1 MKSILR
7 KAVPNA
13 TTMIRMDHTHV
24 LATFH
29 RYRSDTPAQVKQ
41 GLINVICTALEV
53 HAQLEE
59 EIFYPAMRAAAAPDS
74 AIVDK
79 SLPEHEEMKRLIAKL
94 RGMQP
99 SDALYDDTVMELMRG
114 VLHHVAD
121 EETTLLPDAERLL
134 RERLEDL
141 GLQMTKR
148 RLELTVPRAGE
159 IAVNTVRAIP
169 ATSMVLA
176 AVAVVAGAYVVKRAM
191 GRAAAYQD

>member
-13 TTMIRMDHTHV
+13 TPMIRMDHTHV

-29 RYRSDTPAQVKQ
+29 RYRRDTPAQVKQ
-41 GLINVICTALEV
+41 GLVNMICTALEV

-59 EIFYPAMRAAAAPDS
+59 EIFYPALRAAAASDG

-79 SLPEHEEMKRLIAKL
+79 SLPEHEEMKRLIGKL

-99 SDALYDDTVMELMRG
+99 GDALYDDTVMELMRG

-134 RERLEDL
+134 GERLEDL

-148 RLELTVPRAGE
+148 RLELTVTRAGE
-159 IAVNTVRAIP
+159 IAVNTIRAIP

-191 GRAAAYQD
+191 SREAA

>member
-29 RYRSDTPAQVKQ
+29 RYRRDTPAQVKQ
-41 GLINVICTALEV
+41 GLVNVICTALEV

-59 EIFYPAMRAAAAPDS
+59 EIFYPAMRAAAASDG

-79 SLPEHEEMKRLIAKL
+79 SLPEHEEMKRLIGKL

-99 SDALYDDTVMELMRG
+99 GDALYDDTVMELMRG

-134 RERLEDL
+134 GEQLEDL

-191 GRAAAYQD
+191 SREAA

>member
-29 RYRSDTPAQVKQ
+29 RYRRDTPAQVKQ
-41 GLINVICTALEV
+41 GLVNVICTALEV

-59 EIFYPAMRAAAAPDS
+59 EIFYPALRAAAASDG

-79 SLPEHEEMKRLIAKL
+79 SLPEHEEMKRLIGKL

-99 SDALYDDTVMELMRG
+99 GDALYDDTVMELMRG

-134 RERLEDL
+134 GERLEDL

-148 RLELTVPRAGE
+148 RLELTAPRAGE
-159 IAVNTVRAIP
+159 IAVNTIRAIP

-191 GRAAAYQD
+191 SREAA

>member
-29 RYRSDTPAQVKQ
+29 RYRRDTPAQVKQ
-41 GLINVICTALEV
+41 GLVNVICTALEV

-59 EIFYPAMRAAAAPDS
+59 EIFYPAMRAAAASDG

-79 SLPEHEEMKRLIAKL
+79 SLPEHEEMKRLIGKL

-99 SDALYDDTVMELMRG
+99 GDALYDDTVMELMRG

-134 RERLEDL
+134 GERLEDL
-141 GLQMTKR
+141 
-148 RLELTVPRAGE
+148 ELFYPDRMAQ
-159 IAVNTVRAIP
+159 R
-169 ATSMVLA
+169 VLGMGDVLSFVEKA
-176 AVAVVAGAYVVKRAM
+176 QEVVSSIL
-191 GRAAAYQD
+191 

>member
-29 RYRSDTPAQVKQ
+29 RYRRDTPAQVKQ
-41 GLINVICTALEV
+41 GLVNVICTALEV

-59 EIFYPAMRAAAAPDS
+59 EIFYPAMRAAAASDG

-79 SLPEHEEMKRLIAKL
+79 SLPEHEEMKRLIGKL

-99 SDALYDDTVMELMRG
+99 GDALYDDTVMELMRG

-134 RERLEDL
+134 GERLEDL

-148 RLELTVPRAGE
+148 RLELTAPRAGE
-159 IAVNTVRAIP
+159 IAVNTIRAIP

-191 GRAAAYQD
+191 SREAA

>member
-29 RYRSDTPAQVKQ
+29 RYRRDTPAQVKQ
-41 GLINVICTALEV
+41 GLVNMICTALEV

-59 EIFYPAMRAAAAPDS
+59 EIFYPAMRAAAASDG

-79 SLPEHEEMKRLIAKL
+79 SLPEHEEMKRLIGKL

-134 RERLEDL
+134 GERLEDL

-148 RLELTVPRAGE
+148 RLELTAPRAGE
-159 IAVNTVRAIP
+159 IAVNTIRAIP

-191 GRAAAYQD
+191 SREAA

>member
-29 RYRSDTPAQVKQ
+29 RYRRDTPAQVKQ
-41 GLINVICTALEV
+41 GLVNMICTALEV

-59 EIFYPAMRAAAAPDS
+59 EIFYPALRAAAASDG

-79 SLPEHEEMKRLIAKL
+79 SLPEHEEMKRLIGKL

-134 RERLEDL
+134 GERLEDL

-148 RLELTVPRAGE
+148 RLELTAPRAGE

-191 GRAAAYQD
+191 SREAA

>member
-29 RYRSDTPAQVKQ
+29 RYRRDTPAQVKQ
-41 GLINVICTALEV
+41 GLVNMICTALEV

-59 EIFYPAMRAAAAPDS
+59 EIFYPAMRAAAASDG

-79 SLPEHEEMKRLIAKL
+79 SLPEHEEMKRLIGKL

-99 SDALYDDTVMELMRG
+99 GDALYDDTVMELMRG

-134 RERLEDL
+134 GERLEDL

-148 RLELTVPRAGE
+148 RLELTAPRAGE
-159 IAVNTVRAIP
+159 IAVNTIRAIP

-191 GRAAAYQD
+191 SREAA

>member
-29 RYRSDTPAQVKQ
+29 RYRRDTPAQVKQ
-41 GLINVICTALEV
+41 GLVNMICTALEV

-59 EIFYPAMRAAAAPDS
+59 EIFYPALRAAAASDG

-79 SLPEHEEMKRLIAKL
+79 SLPEHEEMKRLIGKL

-99 SDALYDDTVMELMRG
+99 GDALYDDTVMELMRG

-134 RERLEDL
+134 GEQLEDL

-191 GRAAAYQD
+191 SREAA

>member
-29 RYRSDTPAQVKQ
+29 RYRRDTPAQVKQ
-41 GLINVICTALEV
+41 GLVNMICTALEV

-59 EIFYPAMRAAAAPDS
+59 EIFYPAMRAAAASDG

-79 SLPEHEEMKRLIAKL
+79 SLPEHEEMKRLIGKL

-99 SDALYDDTVMELMRG
+99 GDALYDDTVMELMRG

-134 RERLEDL
+134 GEQLEDL

-191 GRAAAYQD
+191 SREAA

>member
-1 MKSILR
+1 
-7 KAVPNA
+7 V
-13 TTMIRMDHTHV
+13 
-24 LATFH
+24 
-29 RYRSDTPAQVKQ
+29 
-41 GLINVICTALEV
+41 GE
-53 HAQLEE
+53 
-59 EIFYPAMRAAAAPDS
+59 
-74 AIVDK
+74 IVDAFRDHDAARIGQRFE
-79 SLPEHEEMKRLIAKL
+79 PRRNVDAIAVEV
-94 RGMQP
+94 
-99 SDALYDDTVMELMRG
+99 AA

-134 RERLEDL
+134 GEQLEDL

-191 GRAAAYQD
+191 SREAA

>member
-29 RYRSDTPAQVKQ
+29 RYRRDTPAQVKQ
-41 GLINVICTALEV
+41 GLVNMICTALEV

-59 EIFYPAMRAAAAPDS
+59 EIFYPALRAAAASDG

-79 SLPEHEEMKRLIAKL
+79 SLPEHEEMKRLIGKL

-99 SDALYDDTVMELMRG
+99 GDALYDDTVMELMRG

-134 RERLEDL
+134 GERLEDL

-191 GRAAAYQD
+191 SREAA